1 MKYVGCQQLCEQLSR
16 TLQYALVA
24 GNTAPVSAVTRAA
37 LQYIDALPSEVVAT
51 LPAMPGVDREWAD
64 EVLALA
70 TSPAPKL
77 LTMANEAMDERLRE
91 IAEEEKG
98 QE

>member
-1 MKYVGCQQLCEQLSR
+1 MRWWLVTPRLCLLSPEPR
-16 TLQYALVA
+16 C
-24 GNTAPVSAVTRAA
+24 NTST
-37 LQYIDALPSEVVAT
+37 ALPSEVVAT
-51 LPAMPGVDREWAD
+51 LPAMPGVDRDWAD

-77 LTMANEAMDERLRE
+77 LTLANEAMDERLRE